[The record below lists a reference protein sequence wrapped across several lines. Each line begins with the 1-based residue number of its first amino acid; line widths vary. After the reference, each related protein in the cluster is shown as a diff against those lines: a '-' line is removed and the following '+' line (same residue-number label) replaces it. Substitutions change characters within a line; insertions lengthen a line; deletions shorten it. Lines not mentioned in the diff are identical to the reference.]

1 MKNLKGLFEKLEGKG
16 QESSRREKRMKKKV
30 AASTKPEVK
39 MRAHTTNPWRDHQD
53 KSNTAQE
60 RYFWQ
65 PESVTHVV

>member
-1 MKNLKGLFEKLEGKG
+1 
-16 QESSRREKRMKKKV
+16 
-30 AASTKPEVK
+30 

-53 KSNTAQE
+53 KLNTAQE